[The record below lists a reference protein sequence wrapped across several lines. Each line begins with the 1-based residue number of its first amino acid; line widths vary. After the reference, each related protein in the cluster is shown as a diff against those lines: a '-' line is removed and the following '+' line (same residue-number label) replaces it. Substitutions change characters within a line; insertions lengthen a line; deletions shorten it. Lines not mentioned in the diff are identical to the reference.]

1 MRILNQTIDFDNTTR
16 IYDVV
21 IENINEDI
29 FSEVEDRF
37 LDAGFT
43 TEAYEEGEL
52 TVAISKDRYGYT
64 KAEFIKEVRR
74 IAKGK

>member
-29 FSEVEDRF
+29 FDEVEDRF

-52 TVAISKDRYGYT
+52 TVAISKDRYGFT

>member
-29 FSEVEDRF
+29 FDEVEDRF

-64 KAEFIKEVRR
+64 KAEFIKEIRR

>member
-1 MRILNQTIDFDNTTR
+1 MRILNQNIDFDLETR
-16 IYDVV
+16 IYDVI

-37 LDAGFT
+37 IEAGFT
-43 TEAYEEGEL
+43 TESYEDGEL
-52 TVAISKDRYGYT
+52 TVAISKDRYGFT
-64 KAEFIKEVRR
+64 KADFIKEVRR